1 MFGTRPLKKIYL
13 YTGFNTLSLK
23 SFITNIKAI
32 MRTTFFALVLLAI
45 MLNGCTR
52 GQLPENKTIYVDGNG
67 IYDVSGSPLI
77 LRGVNEM
84 FIWADDFLGD
94 TIIPEIAKTGA
105 NAVRIV
111 WLTDDSNAKASPENL
126 DRILQNAIDNGLFP
140 MPELHDATG
149 NWGKLDTLVDYWT
162 RPDVVAVLKKHE
174 AYLLLNIANECGGH
188 EIVADEFLLGYKK
201 AIDRLRAVGLK
212 CPLVIDASGWGQDI
226 DILLE
231 TGPALLKH
239 DPEQNLIFS
248 VHMWWPAEDGST
260 QRIINGIEQAVA
272 LNLPLIVGEFAPM
285 GVGCARS
292 IDYETIMEQCQKH
305 DIGWLTWSWGAVRNG
320 DCEEMDMTR
329 GDLRGTMEGLADW
342 GLEVAI
348 AHPLSIR
355 NTSLKSNYLL
365 SKTK

>member
-1 MFGTRPLKKIYL
+1 MQ
-13 YTGFNTLSLK
+13 NSLLVVLF
-23 SFITNIKAI
+23 S
-32 MRTTFFALVLLAI
+32 ALLLGACQDHQTDDA
-45 MLNGCTR
+45 N
-52 GQLPENKTIYVDGNG
+52 TIYVDGKNL
-67 IYDVSGSPLI
+67 YDVKGSQII

-94 TIIPEIAKTGA
+94 SIIPEIAKTGA
-105 NAVRIV
+105 NALRIV
-111 WLTDDSNAKASPENL
+111 WLTDSSTPIATPDNL
-126 DRILQNAIDNGLFP
+126 DHILQNAIDNGLFP

-149 NWGKLDTLVDYWT
+149 NWNKLDSLIDYWT

-174 AYLLLNIANECGGH
+174 EYLLLNIANECGDH
-188 EIVADEFLLGYKK
+188 EINANQFLAGYKK
-201 AIDRLRAVGLK
+201 AIDRLRAAGLK

-226 DILLE
+226 DILIE
-231 TGPALLKH
+231 TGPELLLH

-248 VHMWWPAEDGST
+248 VHMWWPAKDGAT
-260 QRIINGIEQAVA
+260 QRIINGIERAVA

-305 DIGWLTWSWGAVRNG
+305 EIGWLSWSWGAVPNG
-320 DCEEMDMTR
+320 DCHEMDMTR
-329 GDLRGTMEGLADW
+329 GNERGTFEGLTDW

-348 AHPLSIR
+348 SHPLSIR
-355 NTSLKSNYLL
+355 NTSTKTSYLL